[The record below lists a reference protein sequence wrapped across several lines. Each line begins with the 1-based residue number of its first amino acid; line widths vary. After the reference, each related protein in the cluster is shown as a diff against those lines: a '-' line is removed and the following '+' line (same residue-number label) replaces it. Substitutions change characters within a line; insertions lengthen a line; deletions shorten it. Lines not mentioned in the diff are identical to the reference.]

1 MCPRPS
7 LPSSD
12 GSQNPQ
18 PFMFQSPPFSTGNNS
33 QYPRPFM
40 FQPPPTNI
48 TSQYTHPMG
57 TNNVVESHNVQSESP
72 IGSTTNSQVPVFSTQ
87 VGLENITFAE
97 EGEHSS
103 EKKQRVRF
111 LEEEDK
117 LLIQTWLNISKD
129 SVVGDDQK
137 ADSFWGRIKDRYNN
151 YRESLIAREWS
162 TLKSRWH
169 LLNKHCQWFC
179 GSYKLVVANK
189 KSGQSERDVMDEA
202 CKLFVQVRHQRFT
215 MEHAWRLLKDEP
227 KWKGEEMN
235 NSSKRSK
242 TSSTGTYSSISNPK
256 NPIDCSEYNSA
267 TQTDRP
273 LGQKAAKR
281 KVKGKASLSTTP
293 IVDLTRME
301 NASEKKLVVYGKIAE
316 ARLAENIPAL
326 YEILMKDKS
335 TMNDEQRLEHEEIC
349 QSIKEKY
356 FKRS

>member
-1 MCPRPS
+1 MCQRP
-7 LPSSD
+7 PVPIGD

-40 FQPPPTNI
+40 FQPSPTNI
-48 TSQYTHPMG
+48 SSQYTHSTG
-57 TNNVVESHNVQSESP
+57 TNDVVESPNVESESP
-72 IGSTTNSQVPVFSTQ
+72 IGSTTDSQVPVFSTQ

-97 EGEHSS
+97 GENSTQ
-103 EKKQRVRF
+103 KKQRVRF

-117 LLIQTWLNISKD
+117 LVIQTWLNVSKD
-129 SVVGDDQK
+129 SVVGNDQK
-137 ADSFWGRIKDRYNN
+137 SDCFWGRIKDRYNN
-151 YRESLIAREWS
+151 YRGSLIAREWS

-179 GSYKLVVANK
+179 GSYKLAVANK
-189 KSGQSERDVMDEA
+189 KSGQSETDIMDEA
-202 CKLFVQVRHQRFT
+202 RKLFAQVHHQRFT

-227 KWKGEEMN
+227 KWKGQEMN

-242 TSSTGTYSSISNPK
+242 TSSTGTYSSTSNPE

-281 KVKGKASLSTTP
+281 KGKGKETSSTTP
-293 IVDLTRME
+293 IVDLTGME

-316 ARLAENIPAL
+316 ARLAESIPML

-335 TMNDEQRLEHEEIC
+335 TMNDEQRREHEEIC
-349 QSIKEKY
+349 RSIKEKY
-356 FKRS
+356 FK